1 MITRQMPTKA
11 SNVHGSADEINN
23 NNSLSFSFYTIY
35 YDIGLQRNAL
45 TWNIALIVVLP
56 ISAWLKMDYN
66 VWR

>member
-11 SNVHGSADEINN
+11 SNEHGSADETNN

-45 TWNIALIVVLP
+45 T
-56 ISAWLKMDYN
+56 
-66 VWR
+66 